1 MLQRDQPVPLEFNIK
16 FYPFSSK
23 RKRTEDVDEK
33 QHVKLEKP
41 NNVCEN
47 NPVLPKIIKA
57 PNFKIYNF
65 EEKGIKKSKLFVFNV
80 EDKSM
85 GYEYYWSASMKSYR
99 CSRCEKRGKNS
110 TAKICKRS
118 GGNDFIEVKAVK
130 HICEMI
136 KYDYGK
142 YNFDASKQII
152 KEPNFEVHDFQD
164 RGILRKWLVIFPL
177 IEDRSKCYE
186 YSWIKRDKKYECR
199 GCKAMKINVF
209 AELCQNKNGTKYVKL
224 GPQKHGCEYRKYN
237 PQKFTSEE
245 IVEAQNFEI
254 VNFEENG
261 ISKKRLFIF
270 TYADKTKCYEFY
282 WRNTGK
288 YFTCSPC
295 EIKNK
300 HTAAKLEERKDGTN
314 YIRLLSPK
322 HICEVKDYVPEKYSF
337 DESKRIVEKPNFE
350 IYDYVKNDVSK
361 SMLIIFCATNKELCY
376 EYFWEKHGQVY
387 VCCGCANIIHV
398 TAKLCKNENGEEY
411 LKLNKS
417 EHVCELRP
425 YEPQKFIDN
434 LKIDKSDYETSE
446 YSYNGIS
453 SKRLFIFATKSKEF
467 CYKFYY
473 NSTENFYYCSKCR
486 QMNQHLKAHIRE
498 NDDVNEYVSVSS
510 KKHICEPIKYNPKK
524 QILSQ
529 NFQLLKRKSRNL
541 IIKKLIVFIDPN
553 HEMCY
558 EYRQSETYFV
568 CASSSKFKCPASAK
582 MLQDSAGKDYV
593 EMSYVKHKC
602 KPIKFIPEGNLDFK
616 IIKKPDFKLDGN
628 VLSIFDKNDKTK
640 CYTYKWKE
648 HGKLYQCYSC
658 RYKNESVS
666 VVARIKQNEDGEDYV
681 LLNDNEHF
689 CQPKKYQPLKK

>member
-1 MLQRDQPVPLEFNIK
+1 MSFM
-16 FYPFSSK
+16 FYSK

-33 QHVKLEKP
+33 EPVKLEKP
-41 NNVCEN
+41 NNVCKN
-47 NPVLPKIIKA
+47 NSILPKIIKA

-65 EEKGIKKSKLFVFNV
+65 EDKGIKKSKLFIFNV

-99 CSRCEKRGKNS
+99 CSRCEKKGKNS
-110 TAKICKRS
+110 TAKIYKKS

-152 KEPNFEVHDFQD
+152 KEPNIEVHDFQD
-164 RGILRKWLVIFPL
+164 RGILRKWLVIFPV
-177 IEDRSKCYE
+177 IDDRSKCYE

-199 GCKAMKINVF
+199 GCKTTKINVF
-209 AELCQNKNGTKYVKL
+209 AELYQNKNGTKYVKL
-224 GPQKHGCEYRKYN
+224 GPQKHVCEYRKYN

-270 TYADKTKCYEFY
+270 VNAEKTKCYEFY
-282 WRNTGK
+282 WRNIGK
-288 YFTCSPC
+288 YFMCSPC

-300 HTAAKLEERKDGTN
+300 HTAAKLEERKDGTKF
-314 YIRLLSPK
+314 IRLMSPK

-350 IYDYVKNDVSK
+350 IFDYVKNDVTK
-361 SMLIIFCATNKELCY
+361 SMLIIF
-376 EYFWEKHGQVY
+376 FY

-411 LKLNKS
+411 LKLNKT

-425 YEPQKFIDN
+425 FEPQKFVDN
-434 LKIDKSDYETSE
+434 LKIDKSDYETLA

-453 SKRLFIFATKSKEF
+453 SKRLFIFTTKSKEF

-486 QMNQHLKAHIRE
+486 QKNQHLKAHIRE
-498 NDDVNEYVSVSS
+498 NDDGNEYVSVSS
-510 KKHICEPIKYNPKK
+510 KKHVCEPIKYNPKK
-524 QILSQ
+524 RILSPY
-529 NFQLLKRKSRNL
+529 FQLLKRKSRNL
-541 IIKKLIVFIDPN
+541 IIQKLIVFTDPK

-558 EYRQSETYFV
+558 EYRQSETYFI
-568 CASSSKFKCPASAK
+568 CASPSKLKCPASAK
-582 MLQDSAGKDYV
+582 MLQNSIGEDFV
-593 EMSYVKHKC
+593 EMSYV
-602 KPIKFIPEGNLDFK
+602 N
-616 IIKKPDFKLDGN
+616 
-628 VLSIFDKNDKTK
+628 
-640 CYTYKWKE
+640 
-648 HGKLYQCYSC
+648 Q
-658 RYKNESVS
+658 
-666 VVARIKQNEDGEDYV
+666 
-681 LLNDNEHF
+681 
-689 CQPKKYQPLKK
+689 